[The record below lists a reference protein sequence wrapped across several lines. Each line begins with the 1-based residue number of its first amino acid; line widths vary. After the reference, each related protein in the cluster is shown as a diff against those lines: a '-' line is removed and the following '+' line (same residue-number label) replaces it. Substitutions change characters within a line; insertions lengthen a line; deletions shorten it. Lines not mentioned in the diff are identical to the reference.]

1 MDGGR
6 DKVAL
11 LVILWRVTII
21 ETTLCGAWRRIGR
34 VDAFRPEGRGF
45 ESRSSRQVGRDL
57 GQVLHLQLPVS
68 LRRVNSDTVSI
79 AVVGSRERF

>member
-1 MDGGR
+1 MDEWMDGGR

-45 ESRSSRQVGRDL
+45 ESRS
-57 GQVLHLQLPVS
+57 
-68 LRRVNSDTVSI
+68 I
-79 AVVGSRERF
+79 AAR